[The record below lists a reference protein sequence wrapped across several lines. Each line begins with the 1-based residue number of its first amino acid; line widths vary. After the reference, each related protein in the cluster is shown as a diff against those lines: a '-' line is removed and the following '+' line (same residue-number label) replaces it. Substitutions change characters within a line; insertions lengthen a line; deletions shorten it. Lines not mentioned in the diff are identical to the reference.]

1 MPPAEPAVIITTAAI
16 GAFFVLAPGLWPLA
30 RNLVTVL
37 HEGGHGIMALLTG
50 RQLSG
55 IRLHSD
61 TSGLTT
67 SRGKPRGFGMIL
79 TLLAGYPAASSAGI
93 GAAFLLSRQLP
104 LAVLWSLLAL
114 MALML
119 LKIRNFYGLWVILV
133 LGAGVFALTW
143 WASPQIQL
151 AAAYAITWFLLLA
164 GPRPVIEMS
173 RQRRTQAASH
183 QPRARTGNSDA
194 DQLGRLT
201 WLPAPVWVALFFI
214 TTLAAAI
221 GGAYLLARPL
231 F

>member
-1 MPPAEPAVIITTAAI
+1 MSPAEPAVIITTAAI
-16 GAFFVLAPGLWPLA
+16 GALFVLAPGLWPLA

-79 TLLAGYPAASSAGI
+79 TLLAGYPAASAAGF
-93 GAAFLLSRQLP
+93 GAAFLLSHQLP
-104 LAVLWSLLAL
+104 LAVLWSLLVL

-173 RQRRTQAASH
+173 RQRRAQG
-183 QPRARTGNSDA
+183 ARQSRTPTGNSDA

-201 WLPAPVWVALFFI
+201 WLPAPVWVALFFVA
-214 TTLAAAI
+214 TLAAAA